1 MYNDKA
7 VDDKAVDDKVDL
19 TLIILIWAITMSV
32 AFILEIFMAQ
42 LFLRTLIKFIS
53 IKNKKL
59 YSINQSLT
67 SKNLFFIA
75 WIVFLF
81 ILTVCQSLMTIVASI
96 GYAVVSKEKIKP
108 LEDVLYMSMATIF
121 PLKDFMVCASF
132 IYLFYV

>member
-7 VDDKAVDDKVDL
+7 DDDKVDL

-53 IKNKKL
+53 FKNKKL

-96 GYAVVSKEKIKP
+96 GYAVVSKEKI
-108 LEDVLYMSMATIF
+108 
-121 PLKDFMVCASF
+121 
-132 IYLFYV
+132 